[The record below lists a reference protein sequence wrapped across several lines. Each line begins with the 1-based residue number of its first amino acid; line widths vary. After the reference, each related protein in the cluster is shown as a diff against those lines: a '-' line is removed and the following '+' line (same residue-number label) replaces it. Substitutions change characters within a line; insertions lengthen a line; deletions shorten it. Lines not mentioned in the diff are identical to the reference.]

1 MGSRFTFAFPA
12 KRVKAEERALDIQ
25 VDVAASSSRD
35 QGSAASESPPSDVM
49 TAEGGM
55 PSYFE
60 PAKRARSVQQDS
72 SSAATGPIRV
82 LIVEDNVINQKVMR

>member
-35 QGSAASESPPSDVM
+35 QGSAASEPPPSDVK
-49 TAEGGM
+49 TTEVGT
-55 PSYFE
+55 PSYFD
-60 PAKRARSVQQDS
+60 PAKRAQSVQQVS
-72 SSAATGPIRV
+72 SSAVTGPIRV
-82 LIVEDNVINQKVMR
+82 LVVEDNVINQKVMR